1 MNVKMRNIIRKTCFL
16 SVVLTL
22 LLMWAIPVNAAKL
35 SKKAKPKFVLK
46 NCYYT
51 QAGVTLTWKK
61 VKGATNYMV
70 YCAAK
75 KKGKYTAIQVV
86 KGLTVTVPASGEC
99 YYKVLATR
107 GRTKSKFSDPVHLFP
122 AGGQIEKSEVS
133 KKNDKTQFDY
143 TDNETL
149 YYVNIKNLIQNP
161 MQFSQSG
168 VYRFFARNTA
178 TKKQQELSIGSLT
191 EAVTIAPGSEGTLV
205 IKASK
210 MQVTPTGFSLVIR
223 ASFNVGSRQFVMD
236 LTRDPTMT
244 TVPAVTK

>member
-22 LLMWAIPVNAAKL
+22 LLMWAVPVNAAKL
-35 SKKAKPKFVLK
+35 SKKAKSKFVLK

-61 VKGATNYMV
+61 VKGATKYLV

-133 KKNDKTQFDY
+133 KKNDKTLFDY

-149 YYVNIKNLIQNP
+149 YYVNVKNQTQKP
-161 MQFSQSG
+161 MQFRQGG
-168 VYRFFARNTA
+168 VYRFLARNSV
-178 TKKQQELSIGSLT
+178 TKKEQALSDGALT
-191 EAVTIAPGSEGTLV
+191 EDVTIAPLTEGTLV
-205 IKASK
+205 IKANR
-210 MQVTPTGFSLVIR
+210 MQVTPSDCFLVIR
-223 ASFNVGSRQFVMD
+223 ASFNIGSRQFMID